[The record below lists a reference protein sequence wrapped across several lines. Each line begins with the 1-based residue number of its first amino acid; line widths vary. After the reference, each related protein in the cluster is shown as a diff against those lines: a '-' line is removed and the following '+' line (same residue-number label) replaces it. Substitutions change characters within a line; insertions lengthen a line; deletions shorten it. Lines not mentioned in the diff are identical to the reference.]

1 MADFDETNRGVLF
14 KNDKGDNPNRPDYTG
29 KCNIA
34 GKEYRMA
41 AWIRDSQTG
50 KKFMSINFSD
60 LGEQKTEQ
68 PAGQEQPVAEDLG
81 DELPFK
87 QDR

>member
-1 MADFDETNRGVLF
+1 MADFDNTNRGTLF

-34 GKEYRMA
+34 GTEYRMA
-41 AWIRDSQTG
+41 AWIRDSRTG

-60 LGEQKTEQ
+60 LGEQKPEHSEVLVSD
-68 PAGQEQPVAEDLG
+68 GQVQTIEDVS
-81 DELPFK
+81 DQIPF
-87 QDR
+87 

>member
-1 MADFDETNRGVLF
+1 MADFDNTNRGILF

-41 AWIRDSQTG
+41 ARIRDSQTG

-60 LGEQKTEQ
+60 LGEQKPEQ
-68 PAGQEQPVAEDLG
+68 PAEAEQPAVEIG
-81 DELPFK
+81 DEIPFSK
-87 QDR
+87 PF

>member
-1 MADFDETNRGVLF
+1 MAEYDNNNRAALF

-29 KCNIA
+29 KGTIG
-34 GKEYRMA
+34 GKEYRLA

-60 LGEQKTEQ
+60 LNEQKTEQ
-68 PAGQEQPVAEDLG
+68 PAEQEQTIEDVS
-81 DELPFK
+81 DQIPF
-87 QDR
+87 

>member
-1 MADFDETNRGVLF
+1 MEKYNVENRGTLF

-68 PAGQEQPVAEDLG
+68 PAEAEQTIEDVS
-81 DELPFK
+81 DQIPF
-87 QDR
+87 

>member
-1 MADFDETNRGVLF
+1 MAEFDNTNRGNLF

-60 LGEQKTEQ
+60 LNEQKPEHSDVL
-68 PAGQEQPVAEDLG
+68 ASDGQVQTIEDVS
-81 DELPFK
+81 DQIPF
-87 QDR
+87 